1 MVIVILFLDTI
12 TNSNR
17 ESRQKRD
24 EARKILRYNKLIQP
38 DINLYLVR
46 KNMVITPSGK
56 TVRKFQIDSKFRVSD
71 MRDMYS
77 PSELVADVGISKIK
91 RYGHFQN
98 ILGMD
103 FSNLVQN
110 VDFVYYPEIAEAAM
124 RYLNASSYG
133 EAALDA
139 VISYE
144 DSRSGTKSMKLI
156 VIAMIREEPE
166 DGSFMQANATMK
178 NIYLVHQ
185 MISEQE
191 KAVSE
196 YIKLIRALEDSDPAE
211 RKKRSKTYDNN
222 EEYQ

>member
-1 MVIVILFLDTI
+1 MQHIALVIVILLPDTI

-24 EARKILRYNKLIQP
+24 EARKILGYNKLIRP
-38 DINLYLVR
+38 DIDLYLVR

-56 TVRKFQIDSKFRVSD
+56 TVRKFQIDSRFRVSD

-91 RYGHFQN
+91 RYGHFQDV
-98 ILGMD
+98 LGKD

-110 VDFVYYPEIAEAAM
+110 MDFVYYPEIAEAAM
-124 RYLNASSYG
+124 
-133 EAALDA
+133 DA
-139 VISYE
+139 VIGYE
-144 DSRSGTKSMKLI
+144 DSRSGTKSMKSI
-156 VIAMIREEPE
+156 VTTMIREELE
-166 DGSFMQANATMK
+166 DGNFMQANATMK
-178 NIYLVHQ
+178 NVYLVHQ
-185 MISEQE
+185 MINEQE

-196 YIKLIRALEDSDPAE
+196 YIRLIMALEDSDPVE
-211 RKKRSKTYDNN
+211 KRKRFKTYDND